1 MVGKSPTGLAWRV
14 AATAD
19 VVTGSQMQASPS
31 GHAPVPSC
39 LGSPLPLGE
48 GHGAR
53 RESLAPRGRCG
64 NDARWKPW
72 KSPDGGGKGGRS
84 NEDFSTVPTALGNR
98 AKTKARNFHIPTAT
112 TTVLTSW
119 LQGRRTAFGGEL
131 YNRGWLSRGK
141 ILWPVEGEAFLLTSP
156 FIKPLS

>member
-64 NDARWKPW
+64 NGAPW
-72 KSPDGGGKGGRS
+72 KSLCQASIVASGNS
-84 NEDFSTVPTALGNR
+84 DFSTVPTALGNR